1 MAIFYPEDGS
11 LTVQKTA
18 IYMLTAIRTSN
29 LIYITNYGG
38 NVWNKTKKRPLST
51 ADRIRWQ

>member
-11 LTVQKTA
+11 LALPKIA
-18 IYMLTAIRTSN
+18 IYMVTSNRRSN

-38 NVWNKTKKRPLST
+38 NVWNKPKKRLLST
-51 ADRIRWQ
+51 ADRIRW